1 MPFVAKT
8 AVNFDIRAHTFN
20 VIRPEQSL
28 STAPSAGVPNSCNQ
42 CHDALTDEELQAL
55 EAEYVAKFPLDAE
68 GNIDPAA
75 RTNPYVDEWLQ
86 SGHADFAG
94 MPFNEWNADGE
105 IPTTC
110 AKCHSTDGF
119 RDFAMDGTVEE
130 PVPSNPTRD
139 PQQVVACGA
148 CHADGN
154 NPAFWTNDSTLWEDE
169 TFTALEPVE
178 FPSGA
183 TQTLNGPSNICMA
196 CHQGRSS
203 GVNVQQAIDEADVH
217 GRFINRHYFAAA
229 AILFGSEVTA
239 HYEYPGR
246 TYLGQNT
253 FPGHGEGLSVCV
265 DCHMRSG
272 AADHTFEPLVTD
284 CNFCHQSVV
293 DDFEQLGLPFGA
305 ANVDYDGDGS
315 GESFQGEIDGFAGD
329 GVNEPAGTLLTAIQN
344 YAANVIGIPIEYT
357 PGSYPYFFRTDTGG
371 SYNVF
376 DDRLLAAAFN
386 FHSAQDPCSD
396 IHNHKYVLQALYDS
410 LDDMDDNQQNNS
422 VLIGGNAAIRPGDG
436 VQPPPV
442 GNQAP
447 VANAGADQS
456 DVVVGSPIQLD
467 GSASSDPEGTP
478 LTFNWIITQAPGGS
492 TAALVNPTTATP
504 TFTPDVAGSYTIQ
517 LEVSDGEATATDT
530 VTITTASAEPPPGP
544 DGQALYT
551 GAGCVTCHAADGSG
565 GIGPNIQNITL
576 VELRAAPGGVGTHNT
591 IATWTDP
598 EAQAVVD
605 FLAP

>member
-1 MPFVAKT
+1 
-8 AVNFDIRAHTFN
+8 
-20 VIRPEQSL
+20 
-28 STAPSAGVPNSCNQ
+28 
-42 CHDALTDEELQAL
+42 
-55 EAEYVAKFPLDAE
+55 
-68 GNIDPAA
+68 
-75 RTNPYVDEWLQ
+75 
-86 SGHADFAG
+86 
-94 MPFNEWNADGE
+94 
-105 IPTTC
+105 
-110 AKCHSTDGF
+110 
-119 RDFAMDGTVEE
+119 VEE

-196 CHQGRSS
+196 CHQGRAS
-203 GVNVQQAIDEADVH
+203 GVDVQEAIDEADQH

-239 HYEYPGR
+239 HYEYAGR

-272 AADHTFEPLVTD
+272 AADHTFEPQITD
-284 CNFCHQSVV
+284 CNLCHQSIV
-293 DDFEQLGLPFGA
+293 DSFEQLGLPFGA
-305 ANVDYDGDGS
+305 ANVDYDGDGT

-329 GVNEPAGTLLTAIQN
+329 GVNVPAGALLTAIQN
-344 YAANVIGIPIEYT
+344 YAATIIGTPIEYR
-357 PGSYPYFFRTDTGG
+357 PGSYPYFFIAGTDN
-371 SYNVF
+371 SYNLF

-396 IHNHKYVLQALYDS
+396 IHNYKYVLQALYDS
-410 LDDMDDNQQNNS
+410 LDDLDDNQQNNS
-422 VLIGGNAAIRPGDG
+422 VAGTRPGDG
-436 VQPPPV
+436 VQPPPG

-447 VANAGADQS
+447 TANAGADQS
-456 DVVVGSPIQLD
+456 DVAVDSPVLLD

-478 LTFNWIITQAPGGS
+478 LTFSWTITQAPEGS

-504 TFTPDVAGSYTIQ
+504 TFTPDVAGSYTIL
-517 LEVSDGEATATDT
+517 LEVSDGEATASDS
-530 VTITTASAEPPPGP
+530 VVIATAGAEPPTPPTTVIFENAFGNITFSHTNHVAREEGNCATCHDTDP
-544 DGQALYT
+544 PQAIGIDGQASGHGFCGECHNAQIT
-551 GAGCVTCHAADGSG
+551 GGQCNFCHG
-565 GIGPNIQNITL
+565 N
-576 VELRAAPGGVGTHNT
+576 
-591 IATWTDP
+591 
-598 EAQAVVD
+598 
-605 FLAP
+605 